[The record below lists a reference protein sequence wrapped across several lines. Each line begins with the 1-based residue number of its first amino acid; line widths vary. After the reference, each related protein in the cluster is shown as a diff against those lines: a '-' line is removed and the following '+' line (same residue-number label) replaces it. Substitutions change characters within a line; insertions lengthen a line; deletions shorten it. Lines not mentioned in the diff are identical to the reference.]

1 MRAARLCL
9 SLATAAMM
17 LISSAPG
24 WAQTV
29 EINPGRARL
38 ITFSVP
44 IRTVVI
50 GDPAVA
56 DVAAQTDRS
65 IILNGIAVGET
76 NLVVLNEEGREVYSA
91 DVVVSG
97 VAGGGRVVFHTKP
110 GSLQEYWTY
119 QCTQYGCRRRDD
131 RFEGPPTSYL
141 MNPSIQV
148 NPQLPLQQPQAQP
161 QPLPQQPQ
169 VLPPQ
174 LRQAPRP
181 VIRQAPTE
189 TR

>member
-1 MRAARLCL
+1 MRAARLYL
-9 SLATAAMM
+9 GLAMAAMM
-17 LISSAPG
+17 LVPSTPG

-38 ITFSVP
+38 INFSVP

-65 IILNGIAVGET
+65 IIINGIAVGET

-97 VAGGGRVVFHTKP
+97 IAGGGRVVFHTKP
-110 GSLQEYWTY
+110 GTLQEYWTY

-141 MNPSIQV
+141 INPSIQV
-148 NPQLPLQQPQAQP
+148 GAPQAPLQQQQP
-161 QPLPQQPQ
+161 QPQQPQ
-169 VLPPQ
+169 LQPQ
-174 LRQAPRP
+174 PRQAPRP

>member
-1 MRAARLCL
+1 MRAARLYL

-17 LISSAPG
+17 LILSAPG

-50 GDPAVA
+50 GDPTVA

-65 IILNGIAVGET
+65 IIINGIAVGET

-141 MNPSIQV
+141 INPSIQV
-148 NPQLPLQQPQAQP
+148 GAPQAPLQQQQQPQLQP
-161 QPLPQQPQ
+161 QPQPQPQLLPQPRQP
-169 VLPPQ
+169 
-174 LRQAPRP
+174 PRP
-181 VIRQAPTE
+181 VVR
-189 TR
+189 